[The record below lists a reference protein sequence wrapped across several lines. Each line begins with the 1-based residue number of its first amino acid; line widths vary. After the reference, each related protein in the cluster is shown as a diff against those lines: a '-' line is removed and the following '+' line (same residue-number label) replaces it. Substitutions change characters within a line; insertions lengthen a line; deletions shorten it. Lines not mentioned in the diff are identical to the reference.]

1 MKHIQKYESFLNENK
16 EVVVDPNMEMTKDII
31 EIRSKINDLRA
42 IAQDKPDMSNLI
54 LAKIQVENIKIQLI
68 NAQRIVIREK
78 EKLDR
83 LKEIAKANK
92 ERDKKDQNKQ
102 AK

>member
-1 MKHIQKYESFLNENK
+1 MKHVQKYESFLNENTG
-16 EVVVDPNMEMTKDII
+16 VVVDPNAEMTRDIV
-31 EIRSKINDLRA
+31 EIRAKINDLRA
-42 IAQDKPDMSNLI
+42 ISQDKPEQANLI

-83 LKEIAKANK
+83 LKEVAKDNK
-92 ERDKKDQNKQ
+92 ERDKRDQNKQ